1 MWHGQP
7 RASLRSDGESKTC
20 QKRSGREER
29 DHVVG
34 LGACG
39 LRAARGARVQ
49 PVRPGRTARRHAGT
63 RGFARARAPTWTGFS
78 ASDTECLTELTIS
91 TSSAGAAV
99 LISSSKII
107 SEASVS
113 WRLMVDMVLRG
124 TRAGE
129 DDHGSARARHGRSV
143 RTCREKC
150 YCYLQQ
156 GTKKAGCSRQ
166 NPKLSTT
173 VAAAHS
179 VVFRVT
185 ARYPSRWWTL
195 TPDAPPKK

>member
-34 LGACG
+34 LGAYG

-150 YCYLQQ
+150 S
-156 GTKKAGCSRQ
+156 SRSRAQ
-166 NPKLSTT
+166 RRP
-173 VAAAHS
+173 AAPAKIRNCRSCALCGLPCDRAISFS
-179 VVFRVT
+179 VED
-185 ARYPSRWWTL
+185 
-195 TPDAPPKK
+195 PDPRRPA

>member
-78 ASDTECLTELTIS
+78 ASDMECLTELTIS

-113 WRLMVDMVLRG
+113 WRLMVDMVLRATKG
-124 TRAGE
+124 GRG
-129 DDHGSARARHGRSV
+129 DHGSARAAWAKRLGPVAKVLLLPLCARS
-143 RTCREKC
+143 RAQERLLFAPE
-150 YCYLQQ
+150 
-156 GTKKAGCSRQ
+156 GD
-166 NPKLSTT
+166 P
-173 VAAAHS
+173 AHS
-179 VVFRVT
+179 VSRPAESGQVD
-185 ARYPSRWWTL
+185 PSL
-195 TPDAPPKK
+195 V